1 MTLSYVNQSRKMAL
15 IESTQIPF
23 RSSFN
28 CRCML
33 ARTIYIFSLS
43 IHIST
48 GNTTPWSLVIY
59 ISLSRVRTVLLI
71 AHLLI
76 YRQTVCK
83 YQLTFCERSFF
94 YFPIHGF
101 IYSFLLLRLLLF
113 PFYLNCIPFRSMNR
127 ASVGMS

>member
-33 ARTIYIFSLS
+33 ARTISLYTYFDGE
-43 IHIST
+43 HYT
-48 GNTTPWSLVIY
+48 LVARN
-59 ISLSRVRTVLLI
+59 ISLSRVRTALLI

-76 YRQTVCK
+76 YRQTACK
-83 YQLTFCERSFF
+83 SQLTFCERSFF